1 MQCHG
6 IHAVSL
12 QLLMASS
19 SSIMSLLIER
29 QIQPERVHVICI
41 TLYDSY
47 ARANFYA
54 KFRLILKYFST
65 QAAMHGSQCV
75 TIL

>member
-12 QLLMASS
+12 QLLMAG
-19 SSIMSLLIER
+19 IVHLQCHYWLIER
-29 QIQPERVHVICI
+29 QIQPERVFVMHKLS
-41 TLYDSY
+41 LYDNNY

-54 KFRLILKYFST
+54 KIQLISLI
-65 QAAMHGSQCV
+65 V
-75 TIL
+75 IVV